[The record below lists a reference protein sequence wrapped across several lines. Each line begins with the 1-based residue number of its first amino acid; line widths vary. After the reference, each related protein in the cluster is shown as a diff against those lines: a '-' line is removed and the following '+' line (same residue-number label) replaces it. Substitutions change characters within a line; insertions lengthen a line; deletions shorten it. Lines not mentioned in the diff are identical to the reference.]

1 MIKRIFD
8 LIFIVFFSPIIIFL
22 FFFTY
27 FFCLLFNKKNIFFFQ
42 FRGGFRGKKIQII
55 KFRTMETDTKKI
67 SSFNNFLR
75 KTRLDELPQFL
86 NVLKGDLSIVGP
98 RPLYYE
104 YKEIYSSYQNKRF
117 KVRPGLTGL
126 AQIQN
131 SYEMSWSDQFKI
143 DVWYADNHNIFL
155 DLKIIIKTLFIIIK
169 SIKKNEIRDKEKFD
183 GTN

>member
-1 MIKRIFD
+1 M
-8 LIFIVFFSPIIIFL
+8 
-22 FFFTY
+22 
-27 FFCLLFNKKNIFFFQ
+27 
-42 FRGGFRGKKIQII
+42 
-55 KFRTMETDTKKI
+55 
-67 SSFNNFLR
+67 
-75 KTRLDELPQFL
+75 
-86 NVLKGDLSIVGP
+86 
-98 RPLYYE
+98 
-104 YKEIYSSYQNKRF
+104 
-117 KVRPGLTGL
+117 RPGLTGL